1 MSDSCTTS
9 ATETLY
15 STQYSVVV
23 QTASTNTF
31 VDDGSEVA
39 TSTVLET
46 YTTSELIPT
55 ATLYGTTCATPA
67 ADADTTAISSAAT
80 RNRDRSA
87 AASSSITTAILPTST
102 ATYVREVTS
111 ANNRGGAS
119 VVFVTAYS
127 TMSATSVFVVYE
139 TKSNSLSVPTSTSL
153 QTDSKSSSS
162 HSGAIAGGI
171 VGAVIL
177 FALLAFLAWFFRK
190 RSRRDRDTRALDDFF
205 KDALN
210 PGEAGLAGGAIVG
223 GATSTRRGTMR
234 RKSSTILDLEKE
246 KNMSHSNDDEN
257 WAALTR
263 ISMSVGGHDD
273 PYYDSQSRPQS
284 RLSMQ
289 GISRGASIRSYGAD
303 EAYLASSDAIIDGP
317 LVEEPEAINFP
328 AANLSR
334 SQSPRYDEGRPRSA
348 HRMLSH
354 LSSRSGEAPALSP
367 GLTSSTADKSPRSDE
382 EGLPL
387 PPSPVYKGGRPNTRI
402 HHHLSMSGIH
412 PITLQEGNAST
423 FGQSTPERPKSALGT
438 MAVAE
443 PHSPRLRQPSLHKQH
458 SFQRSP
464 PSLHS
469 RRSIAGYNGQYS
481 PPLHPVRVA
490 SAQQI
495 RGLTHFGPHYPPSR
509 YSHLDIISR
518 DDSSAVPSGVDGDNT
533 SRQRSLSGSIL
544 VKMAA
549 SLSDDAA
556 VNANDSDP
564 NSSSSASASLKAPQA
579 TRSSSPEDAAVAG
592 RSDEELIKVSRQSTT
607 SPPPPSL
614 INRTKSL
621 LNGSQRDSS
630 SEDGTKRPN
639 FWQPQAWRARAT

>member
-15 STQYSVVV
+15 STEYSVVV
-23 QTASTNTF
+23 QAASTNTF
-31 VDDGSEVA
+31 FDGGSEVA
-39 TSTVLET
+39 TTIFDT
-46 YTTSELIPT
+46 ITTSQLIPT

-67 ADADTTAISSAAT
+67 AGADTTAISSAAT
-80 RNRDRSA
+80 RDRDRSA
-87 AASSSITTAILPTST
+87 AATSVTAVLPTST

-119 VVFVTAYS
+119 VVFVTAFS

-139 TKSNSLSVPTSTSL
+139 TRSNSLAVPTSTSL
-153 QTDSKSSSS
+153 QADSKSSSS

-171 VGAVIL
+171 VGAVVL
-177 FALLAFLAWFFRK
+177 LALLAFLAWFFRK

-210 PGEAGLAGGAIVG
+210 PGEAGLAGGAVVG
-223 GATSTRRGTMR
+223 GAASTRRGTMR

-246 KNMSHSNDDEN
+246 KNLSHSNDDDN

-263 ISMSVGGHDD
+263 ISLSVGGHDD
-273 PYYDSQSRPQS
+273 PYYDSHSRPQS

-303 EAYLASSDAIIDGP
+303 EAYLASSDAITSGP
-317 LVEEPEAINFP
+317 LVEEPEAIDFP
-328 AANLSR
+328 AANLQR
-334 SQSPRYDEGRPRSA
+334 SQSPRQYDNGRPRSA
-348 HRMLSH
+348 HRMLSQ
-354 LSSRSGEAPALSP
+354 LSSRSADHPPALSP

-382 EGLPL
+382 EGFPL
-387 PPSPVYKGGRPNTRI
+387 PPSPVFKGGRPNPRM

-412 PITLQEGNAST
+412 PIMQADSNTLS

-438 MAVAE
+438 MPIPE
-443 PHSPRLRQPSLHKQH
+443 PHSPRLRQPSLQQH
-458 SFQRSP
+458 SYQRSP
-464 PSLHS
+464 PSLQS

-481 PPLHPVRVA
+481 PPLHPVRVT

-495 RGLTHFGPHYPPSR
+495 RGLTHFGPDYPPSR
-509 YSHLDIISR
+509 YSHLDIVSR
-518 DDSSAVPSGVDGDNT
+518 DAMPTTGDSQIHGDNAG
-533 SRQRSLSGSIL
+533 RQRSLSGSIL

-549 SLSDDAA
+549 SLSEDAA
-556 VNANDSDP
+556 VNDSDP
-564 NSSSSASASLKAPQA
+564 NSSASTSLKAPQA
-579 TRSSSPEDAAVAG
+579 TRSSSPEDVAVAG
-592 RSDEELIKVSRQSTT
+592 HSDEELIKATRQSTT

-614 INRTKSL
+614 ITRTKSML
-621 LNGSQRDSS
+621 SGSQRDSPP
-630 SEDGTKRPN
+630 EDSQKKAN